1 MGTKQEQ
8 NETSME
14 FSNKLLKLG
23 RELKKVDNKWEE
35 IAVESLGRNLIDIRL
50 RQAMSSLGKAISFK
64 EVRKFIISW
73 EEVSKTDTYE
83 SYDIR
88 VYPL

>member
-14 FSNKLLKLG
+14 FSNKLKLG

-35 IAVESLGRNLIDIRL
+35 IVVESLRRNLIDIRL
-50 RQAMSSLGKAISFK
+50 RQAMSSLGKDILFK
-64 EVRKFIISW
+64 EMRKFCISW
-73 EEVSKTDTYE
+73 E
-83 SYDIR
+83 
-88 VYPL
+88 

>member
-35 IAVESLGRNLIDIRL
+35 IVVESLRRNLIDIRL
-50 RQAMSSLGKAISFK
+50 RQAMSSLGKAIS
-64 EVRKFIISW
+64 
-73 EEVSKTDTYE
+73 SK
-83 SYDIR
+83 R
-88 VYPL
+88 